1 MVEHLILLEEKLLIE
16 CNKDCNTCKQLNGR
30 IDDKGYPFG
39 YECMKYGDSVFLEQ
53 FGDSKVFKT
62 KKDLSKEDI
71 IE

>member
-16 CNKDCNTCKQLNGR
+16 CNKDCNTCKQLNNKT
-30 IDDKGYPFG
+30 DDKGYPFG

-62 KKDLSKEDI
+62 EKDLSKEDI